1 MGGARAIC
9 KVLFL
14 SQGIRTPCKVG
25 FKYIF
30 FLELLGRDNCWGVCL
45 WGVCVQQG
53 GGEGLQQQQPAVLS
67 PPLKEKGREQVSSP
81 LEKDPP
87 KAGSR
92 GGGPSRP
99 TPGLDRPKG
108 GPRCFPK
115 APQKQGRGGKK
126 GIRFGQAP
134 GELLKRGLRVGGGAS
149 TPLSLAWAEGMAVP
163 ERPQGGRDTG
173 PGAGTLTAAPGRR
186 S

>member
-1 MGGARAIC
+1 MQFAMCSFSPRAFEPPAKWGSNI
-9 KVLFL
+9 F
-14 SQGIRTPCKVG
+14 
-25 FKYIF
+25 F
-30 FLELLGRDNCWGVCL
+30 FLELLGRDNCWGVCVFV
-45 WGVCVQQG
+45 GCVCVQQEG
-53 GGEGLQQQQPAVLS
+53 EEGLQQQQPAALS

-108 GPRCFPK
+108 EPGCFPK
-115 APQKQGRGGKK
+115 APQKQGRGGKE
-126 GIRFGQAP
+126 GIPFGQAP
-134 GELLKRGLRVGGGAS
+134 GEPLKRGLRVGGGAS
-149 TPLSLAWAEGMAVP
+149 TPLSLAWAESMAVP